1 LILFGFSLGKE
12 KHKRLLVFWRKWP
25 LSTDGGGAP
34 VRCRSMVVG
43 VLPMWR
49 GMWYVPMWRGMWFCA
64 SEAGCNRCAFWLVF
78 GGLVMIISNKGV
90 DSRIIMV

>member
-1 LILFGFSLGKE
+1 MVE
-12 KHKRLLVFWRKWP
+12 VRLC
-25 LSTDGGGAP
+25 G
-34 VRCRSMVVG
+34 VG
-43 VLPMWR
+43 VWLWGYCQCGG

-64 SEAGCNRCAFWLVF
+64 SEAGCNGCAFWLGF